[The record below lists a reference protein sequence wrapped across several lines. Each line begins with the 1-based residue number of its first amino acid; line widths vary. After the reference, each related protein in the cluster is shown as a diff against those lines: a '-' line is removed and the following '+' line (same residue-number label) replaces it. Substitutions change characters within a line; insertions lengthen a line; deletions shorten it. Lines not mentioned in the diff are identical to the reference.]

1 MRVLM
6 AFLLLAGPAAAD
18 ALVPTRTIRAL
29 SIIGPEDLA
38 RAEGP
43 AAGLTDPADVVG
55 QEARVTLYAGR
66 PIRPGD
72 IGPPAVVERNA
83 LVELVYAAGGLSIRA
98 EGRALARGG
107 AGDRVRVMN
116 LSSRTIVVARLAGD
130 GRAHVGD

>member
-1 MRVLM
+1 MRALVAL
-6 AFLLLAGPAAAD
+6 FLLAGPAAAE

-29 SIIGPEDLA
+29 SIIAPEDLA
-38 RAEGP
+38 RSDTAS
-43 AAGLTDPADVVG
+43 AGLTDPAEVVG

-72 IGPPAVVERNA
+72 IGPPAVVERNG
-83 LVELVYAAGGLSIRA
+83 LVELVYATGGLSIRA

-107 AGDRVRVMN
+107 AGDRIRVMN
-116 LSSRTIVVARLAGD
+116 LASRSIVTARLAED

>member
-1 MRVLM
+1 MRALAM
-6 AFLLLAGPAAAD
+6 LLLLAGPAAAD
-18 ALVPTRTIRAL
+18 ALVPVRTIRAL
-29 SIIGPEDLA
+29 SIIAPDDLA
-38 RAEGP
+38 RGEG
-43 AAGLTDPADVVG
+43 AGLTDPAEVIG

-98 EGRALARGG
+98 EGRALARGA

-116 LSSRTIVVARLAGD
+116 LASRSIVTARLAED